1 MQRALLAVAVVL
13 LAGCADLELF
23 VANAASDRVP
33 CTAKGGLAYGSEPRQ
48 KLDIYQSIQDDS
60 RSRRPNCAAD
70 GSAPVVVFFHGG
82 GWTSDSKDEY
92 RFVGATLATKG
103 WLAVVPSYRVYPKV
117 RFPVF
122 VDDAA
127 RAVAW
132 VQAHAAEYGGD
143 PTRIFV
149 MGHSSGAHLALLIAL
164 DKSYLAAY
172 GASANDIAG
181 VIGLSGPYDFLPFAN
196 AKLRHVF
203 AGAADPLVTQPIH
216 FVRADAPPILLLHG
230 SADTVVAPQNSVNLA
245 AAIARAGG
253 RVTLR
258 IYDLRDHA
266 DLVAAFSELTE
277 DPAPVLRDL
286 EVFVAENAGRQRKR
300 SVALTSSC
308 VMPGSRAEWP
318 ASGTMRRCAS
328 GQASCSSHA
337 LAAGHTT
344 S

>member
-1 MQRALLAVAVVL
+1 MQRALVAVAVFL
-13 LAGCADLELF
+13 LAGCADLQLF
-23 VANAASDRVP
+23 FANAASDREP
-33 CTAKGGLAYGSEPRQ
+33 CTAKGGQAYGSEPRQ
-48 KLDIYQSIQDDS
+48 KLDIYSPFKPARS
-60 RSRRPNCAAD
+60 RNRRPNCAAD
-70 GSAPVVVFFHGG
+70 GSVPVVVFFHGG

-92 RFVGATLATKG
+92 RFVGATLAAKG

-127 RAVAW
+127 QAVAW
-132 VQAHAAEYGGD
+132 VEAHAAEYGGD

-149 MGHSSGAHLALLIAL
+149 MGHSSGAHLALLVAL

-216 FVRADAPPILLLHG
+216 FVRADAPPVLLLHG

-245 AAIARAGG
+245 TAIARAGG

-266 DLVAAFSELTE
+266 DLVAAFSELKE

-286 EVFVAENAGRQRKR
+286 EAFVGKTPGVSERDR
-300 SVALTSSC
+300 S
-308 VMPGSRAEWP
+308 R
-318 ASGTMRRCAS
+318 
-328 GQASCSSHA
+328 
-337 LAAGHTT
+337 
-344 S
+344 